1 MRLRSDRGSASVWAA
16 LSVVA
21 LCGVFAAVL
30 GFGQAVYVRHRAG
43 AVADLAAL
51 AAADRALEGP
61 ARACAVARRVA
72 RVQDARLSRCAVRG
86 EVADLDAG
94 VRWGPYTARVRARAG
109 PADGLPDGPSDS
121 PLGPADGPQDS
132 PADGPAEKTPDK
144 TTEQDDGEIP
154 EMTTEKTP

>member
-1 MRLRSDRGSASVWAA
+1 MKLRSDRGSASVWAA

-61 ARACAVARRVA
+61 TRACAVARRVA

-109 PADGLPDGPSDS
+109 PAGGLPDGPSDS
-121 PLGPADGPQDS
+121 PLGPADGPQDNPADGRADS
-132 PADGPAEKTPDK
+132 PADGPPEKTPGK
-144 TTEQDDGEIP
+144 TTEKP
-154 EMTTEKTP
+154 LR